1 MCIVTTP
8 HPPTFS
14 LWCCLSSTHPPT
26 HQGCTRTTNTNWRRL
41 HPNDLSILR
50 TEAWVQRVWR
60 VWWVAWV
67 PLATEKRRGGERDGD
82 LCDDSGFFFFFKILW
97 PDTQP
102 LRPRRRFPT
111 PSPKFGCVQRASL
124 GSNPGLKHFI
134 QTLRLMQVLSYS
146 SWFSDVHQTRACK
159 RPTWKRSTYRSCTL
173 PLALELHARQQHG
186 WSWRRRLG
194 RHLLH
199 VQLHWRQ
206 CRDRGWCCATD
217 SRH

>member
-1 MCIVTTP
+1 MRKTSRGRNARQVPKIHKTN
-8 HPPTFS
+8 
-14 LWCCLSSTHPPT
+14 
-26 HQGCTRTTNTNWRRL
+26 TTNVCAQL
-41 HPNDLSILR
+41 L
-50 TEAWVQRVWR
+50 TEE
-60 VWWVAWV
+60 VASV
-67 PLATEKRRGGERDGD
+67 MVTCVMTLGS
-82 LCDDSGFFFFFKILW
+82 LFFFNILW

-102 LRPRRRFPT
+102 LPPRRRFPT

-134 QTLRLMQVLSYS
+134 QTLRSIQELSYS

-159 RPTWKRSTYRSCTL
+159 RPTWKRSTYRSGTL

-186 WSWRRRLG
+186 WSYGRSLREVLNRRRWRCAQGWSWLRKLG
-194 RHLLH
+194 RHLLN

-206 CRDRGWCCATD
+206 CRDRGRCCATD